1 MGSFSL
7 FLCAGFTIG
16 CYRTK
21 GRMVNIICSFYAVPG
36 KNKLVYYIQF
46 TPNQLSD
53 KNLKDHPVVKRN

>member
-46 TPNQLSD
+46 TLTSYQT
-53 KNLKDHPVVKRN
+53 RI